1 MKTSIHK
8 QKFDYIVMPLK
19 DFPQDSGPIYL
30 ETVEGRFPVEPF
42 NTYSNLIFFVLI
54 IYWGIKVY
62 RNPKQHQFLA
72 WVLPIIGISYIGGTV
87 YHATRSHEFWL
98 RLDWMPIMLLCA
110 ALVIYFIFKLVKS
123 WWQQLLL
130 ITALLGASF
139 LLRILPIPTGL
150 RISLGYVITVATILV
165 PLVWYLVKTKGKNIT
180 YVAVAFLIFS
190 VAIFFRSIDLYQ
202 NFFPMGTHWLWHLLG
217 GIAVHFLIA
226 YIFKDNLLN
235 LSANSAS
242 NHD

>member
-1 MKTSIHK
+1 
-8 QKFDYIVMPLK
+8 MPLK
-19 DFPQDSGPIYL
+19 VFPQDSGPIYL

-42 NTYSNLIFFVLI
+42 NTYSNLIFLVLI
-54 IYWGIKVY
+54 IYWGVKVY

-72 WVLPIIGISYIGGTV
+72 WVLPIIAISYVGGTV

-123 WWQQLLL
+123 WWQRLLL
-130 ITALLGASF
+130 IAILLGTSF
-139 LLRILPIPTGL
+139 LLRILPIPSGL
-150 RISLGYVITVATILV
+150 RISLGYIITAATILV
-165 PLVWYLVKTKGKNIT
+165 PLLWYLVKTNGRNVI
-180 YVAVAFLIFS
+180 YVVVAFLIFS
-190 VAIFFRSIDLYQ
+190 VAIFFRSIDLHQ
-202 NFFPMGTHWLWHLLG
+202 NLLPMGTHWLWHLLG

>member
-1 MKTSIHK
+1 
-8 QKFDYIVMPLK
+8 MPIQ

-30 ETVEGRFPVEPF
+30 ETSDGRFPVEPF
-42 NTYSNLIFFVLI
+42 NTYSNLIFLVLI
-54 IYWGIKVY
+54 VYWGIKVY
-62 RNPKQHQFLA
+62 RNPRQHQFLA
-72 WVLPIIGISYIGGTV
+72 WMLPIIGISYIGGTV

-110 ALVIYFIFKLVKS
+110 VLVIYFIVKLVKS
-123 WWQQLLL
+123 WWQRVLL
-130 ITALLGASF
+130 ITILLGASF
-139 LLRILPIPTGL
+139 LLRILPIPSGL
-150 RISLGYVITVATILV
+150 RISLGYIITAATILV
-165 PLVWYLVKTKGKNIT
+165 PLAWYLVKTKGKNII
-180 YVAVAFLIFS
+180 YIAVAFLIFS
-190 VAIFFRSIDLYQ
+190 VAIFFRSIDLHQ

-226 YIFKDNLLN
+226 YIFNDNLLN

>member
-1 MKTSIHK
+1 M
-8 QKFDYIVMPLK
+8 
-19 DFPQDSGPIYL
+19 FPQDSGPIYL

-42 NTYSNLIFFVLI
+42 NTYSNLIFLVLI
-54 IYWGIKVY
+54 IYWGVKVY

-72 WVLPIIGISYIGGTV
+72 WVLPIIAISYVGGTV

-110 ALVIYFIFKLVKS
+110 ALVIYFIFKLLKS
-123 WWQQLLL
+123 WWQRLLL
-130 ITALLGASF
+130 IAILLGTSF
-139 LLRILPIPTGL
+139 LLRILPIPSGL
-150 RISLGYVITVATILV
+150 RISLGYIITAATILV
-165 PLVWYLVKTKGKNIT
+165 PLLWYLVKTNGRNVI
-180 YVAVAFLIFS
+180 YVVVAFLIFS
-190 VAIFFRSIDLYQ
+190 VAIFFRSIDLHQ
-202 NFFPMGTHWLWHLLG
+202 NLLPMGTHWLWHLLG

>member
-1 MKTSIHK
+1 
-8 QKFDYIVMPLK
+8 MPFN
-19 DFPQDSGPIYL
+19 DFPQDSGPIYM
-30 ETVEGRFPVEPF
+30 ETAEGRFPIEPF
-42 NTYSNLIFFVLI
+42 NTYSNLIFLVLI

-72 WVLPIIGISYIGGTV
+72 WVLPIIGISYVGGTV

-123 WWQQLLL
+123 GWQRFLL
-130 ITALLGASF
+130 ITVLLGASF
-139 LLRILPIPTGL
+139 LLRVLPIPTGL
-150 RISLGYVITVATILV
+150 RISIGYVITAATILV
-165 PLVWYLVKTKGKNIT
+165 PIVWYLVKTRSKNMG
-180 YVAVAFLIFS
+180 YVIVAFLIFA
-190 VAIFFRSIDLYQ
+190 VAIFFRSIDLHQ
-202 NFFPMGTHWLWHLLG
+202 NFFPMGTHWLWHILG

>member
-1 MKTSIHK
+1 MLLL
-8 QKFDYIVMPLK
+8 KFPH
-19 DFPQDSGPIYL
+19 DSGPIYL

-42 NTYSNLIFFVLI
+42 NTLSNLIFLALI
-54 IYWGIKVY
+54 IYWGTKVY
-62 RNPKQHQFLA
+62 RNPEHHRFLS
-72 WVLPIIGISYIGGTV
+72 WVLPIIGVSYVGGTI

-110 ALVIYFIFKLVKS
+110 ALVVYFIVKLVTT
-123 WWQQLLL
+123 WWQR
-130 ITALLGASF
+130 ISWIVVLLGASIF
-139 LLRILPIPTGL
+139 LRVLPIPEGL
-150 RISLGYVITVATILV
+150 RISLGYVITAATMLI
-165 PLVWYLVKTKGKNIT
+165 PLIWYLVKTKGANMHLIIT
-180 YVAVAFLIFS
+180 AFCIFGI
-190 VAIFFRSIDLYQ
+190 AIFFRSIDLHQ
-202 NFFPMGTHWLWHLLG
+202 DFFPMGTHWLWHLLG